1 MAKKIHRFIGS
12 FDLEK
17 NRIVITDEELVNQM
31 RNVLKLSVGERI
43 CISNGNG
50 NEADARVY
58 EIKSKEVHIDVV
70 SRFCNIVEPKNE
82 TALFLA
88 ILKNENFNLVIQKA
102 TEVGIKKIIPMITE
116 HTVKQNI
123 NKERLERIAKEAAE
137 LSGRACIPEIHS
149 IMKFEDAINY
159 AREISETI
167 YFLDSTGDVI
177 SKHKPQG
184 THISFFV
191 GPEGGWGDEE
201 RSTASDAGFPFISL
215 SPLTFR
221 GETAAII
228 ASYIIVNS

>member
-1 MAKKIHRFIGS
+1 MTKKIHRFIGD
-12 FDLEK
+12 FDLGK
-17 NRIVITDEELVNQM
+17 NRIVVTDEELVNQM

-43 CISNGNG
+43 CISTGDG

-58 EIKSKEVHIDVV
+58 EIKSKEIHIDVV
-70 SRFCNIVEPKNE
+70 SRFCNIAEPKND

-88 ILKNENFNLVIQKA
+88 ILKNENFDLVIQKA
-102 TEVGIKKIIPMITE
+102 TEVGIKKIIPMLTE

-137 LSGRACIPEIHS
+137 LSGRAYIPEIHP
-149 IMKFEDAINY
+149 IMKFDDAINY

-167 YFLDSTGDVI
+167 YFLDSTGDAVA
-177 SKHKPQG
+177 KHKPHG

-191 GPEGGWGDEE
+191 GPECGWGDEE
-201 RSTASDAGFPFISL
+201 RIMASDAGFPFISL

>member
-201 RSTASDAGFPFISL
+201 RITASDAGFPFISL

>member
-1 MAKKIHRFIGS
+1 MKKIHRFIGS
-12 FDLEK
+12 FNLDNNK
-17 NRIVITDEELVNQM
+17 IVITDEELVNQM

-50 NEADARVY
+50 EEADARIH
-58 EIKSKEVHIDVV
+58 EIKNKEIHIDVV

-82 TALFLA
+82 TSLFLA
-88 ILKNENFNLVIQKA
+88 ILKNENFDLVIQKA
-102 TEVGIKKIIPMITE
+102 SEIGIKKIIPILTE

-123 NKERLERIAKEAAE
+123 NKERLVRIAKEAAE
-137 LSGRACIPEIHS
+137 LSGRACIPEVHP
-149 IMKFEDAINY
+149 IMKFEDAVNY
-159 AREISETI
+159 AREISKTV
-167 YFLDSTGDVI
+167 YFLDSIGDAI
-177 SKHKPQG
+177 SKHKPHG

-201 RSTASDAGFPFISL
+201 RIMASDAGFPFISL